1 MEGTAVSQESL
12 NVLWLVLTAVLVFVM
27 QAGFLCLEAGLTR
40 RKNNINVAVKNLADF
55 GVTTLLFWLFGFALM
70 FGQNSNGFW
79 GSSYFAFDFHQGSS
93 YQAAFFFF
101 QVMFCGTAVTIL
113 AGAIAER
120 VKFWAYLIMA
130 LVGAGLTYPIF
141 GHWVWGLSALDG
153 TGEAVGWLAR
163 NGFVDFAGSTVV
175 HSVGGWISLA
185 ILLIIGA
192 REGRF
197 PVDGPPRKI
206 PGADVPLATLGVLLL
221 WFGWFGFN
229 GGSTLAL
236 NADISRVIVNT
247 MLASSA
253 SMVGTLVIGWFLRR
267 RAEVDLLMN
276 GVLAGAV
283 AITANAHVVSVP
295 SAILI
300 GFVGGIVL
308 LVVDALLIRLKI
320 DDAVGAIPV
329 HLGAGIW
336 GTLSVALFG
345 EYQILQQY
353 NPNVSPIF
361 LDRLAI
367 QTLGVIVCAVWT
379 FGVTY
384 LIFRIINRIRPLR
397 VSAEDEHMG
406 LNISEHGASNELLDL
421 FSVMEHQSRTGDLSQ
436 RIPVEPFTEVGQI
449 ADRYN
454 RVMDALEEAVSRTD
468 AIVRTAM
475 DAIITFSKDA
485 LKIMTVNPAA
495 MKTFGYP
502 PDRWAD
508 LGIQNLIMPYAHA
521 TAMPSESPTPWR
533 DIHEVLAE
541 LASLDDYQEML
552 GRRADGALFPM
563 EVIVTEARSRESV
576 FYTATLRDITARKE
590 AEQAIQRSEEYYRRL
605 IENSS
610 DVVTILDR
618 EGKILYESPSV
629 KRILGYEPSE
639 LIGQSV
645 FVFVHPEDSETLITN
660 LTRLL
665 RYAQMPL
672 VEFRFMNRDGDWR
685 TLQAIGTNLLDD
697 PAISGIVLNSRD
709 VTDER
714 YAEVALRHSEEKY
727 RNILESIEEGYY
739 EVDINGNFTFFNES
753 SCHILGYS
761 PAELLGLNNRA
772 FMPKGE
778 AEKIYAAYNRVFRT
792 GESARGIIAEIRRR
806 DGTSRILE
814 MSASLMLDTDN
825 KPLGFRGIF
834 SDITERREAEE
845 ALRRQNE
852 YLATLHDIALT
863 LMQRLDLDDLLQSI
877 VERAAQLTNTR
888 HGYIFLKEDD
898 VIQLKIGI
906 GVFEDK
912 IGQVLRENEGLAG
925 RVFARGEVILV
936 EDYSRW
942 EERVVM
948 SGIEQLRAS
957 VAVPLKHGPI
967 TIGVLGLA
975 HHGEEGRFTDEDID
989 LITRFAELVAI
1000 AIDNAQL
1007 YTASQRELAERVR
1020 AESQLKLNQAN
1031 LSALIE
1037 NTQDSIWSIDNHYH
1051 LIIFNTSF
1059 RIGYSLSYGVEV
1071 AVGVDILQLLP
1082 DELRE
1087 AWRSRYDLALSG
1099 ERFTVEDVLQLR
1111 QTTLDME
1118 ISFNPI
1124 VAADGQ
1130 ITGVACIARD
1140 ITLRKQTERQLQ
1152 TAKEAAESA
1161 NRAKSAFLANMSH
1174 ELRTPLNAII
1184 GYSEML
1190 EEEAEDF
1197 GYEDIVPDLK
1207 KIQSAGSHL
1216 LDLINNILDL
1226 SKIEAGRMELYIE
1239 TFDVQQMV
1247 DEIQYTVYP
1256 LIEKNH
1262 NTLQIN
1268 VDDDIGIMKADL
1280 TKVRQTLFN
1289 LLSNA
1294 AKFTTEGQ
1302 ITLTVARWRDDS
1314 EDEWLSFAVRDT
1326 GIGMTDEQMQE
1337 VFKEFT
1343 QADAST
1349 TRKYGGTGLGLTISR
1364 RFCQMMGGDIR
1375 VESQLGQGTTF
1386 TVVLPAIVSDIKDE
1400 DVKRATKEMVALQA
1414 LESASVGGLV
1424 LVIDDDST
1432 VRELIARTLARDGFT
1447 VELASNGAEGV
1458 HKAKLIRPDVITLD
1472 VMMGAMDGWS
1482 VLSQL
1487 KADPE
1492 TMDIPVIML
1501 TMVDNR
1507 NRGFALGASD
1517 YLTKPVDRKRLIHLL
1532 HKYRRNKGDTDR
1544 LAPGKLLLV
1553 EDDADTR
1560 EVLQRTL
1567 ERTGWD
1573 IAVAENGLVALG
1585 KLVDNKPDLI
1595 LLDLMMPEMDGFQ
1608 FVAEVQKVESWQT
1621 IPIIVITAKD
1631 LTPEERQLLNG
1642 AVEAVLEKQNY
1653 SREDLLT
1660 TIRQLIISH
1669 LNKGD

>member
-1 MEGTAVSQESL
+1 MESATVSQESV
-12 NVLWLVLTAVLVFVM
+12 NILWLLLTAALVFVM

-55 GVTTLLFWLFGFALM
+55 GVTTLLFWLLGFALM
-70 FGQNSNGFW
+70 FGQSNGGLF
-79 GSSYFAFDFHQGSS
+79 GTTLFAYDFHQGSS

-101 QVMFCGTAVTIL
+101 QAMFCGTAVTIL

-120 VKFWAYLIMA
+120 VKFWAYLLMA
-130 LVGAGLTYPIF
+130 FVGSGLTYPIF
-141 GHWVWGLSALDG
+141 GHWVWNLSALNG
-153 TGEAVGWLAR
+153 VGEPSGWLAR
-163 NGFVDFAGSTVV
+163 MGFVDFAGSSVV

-192 REGRF
+192 RTGRF
-197 PVDGPPRKI
+197 SKDGPPRKI

-236 NADISRVIVNT
+236 NADTSRVIVNT

-253 SMVGTLVIGWFLRR
+253 GMLGTLIVGWFIRQ

-295 SAILI
+295 SAIFI
-300 GFVGGIVL
+300 GFVGGIIML
-308 LVVDALLIRLKI
+308 IVDALLIRLRI

-329 HLGAGIW
+329 HLGAGVW
-336 GTLSVALFG
+336 GTLCVALFG
-345 EYQILQQY
+345 ELDILQQY
-353 NPNVSPIF
+353 NPNVSPLF
-361 LDRLAI
+361 WERLAVQVFGI
-367 QTLGVIVCAVWT
+367 VVCAIWT

-384 LIFRIINRIRPLR
+384 ILFRILNRIRPLR
-397 VSAEDEHMG
+397 VSASDEQIG
-406 LNISEHGASNELLDL
+406 LNISEHGASNELLEL
-421 FSVMEHQSRTGDLSQ
+421 FTVMEHQSRTGDLSQ

-449 ADRYN
+449 ADKYN
-454 RVMDALEEAVSRTD
+454 RVMDALEEAISRTD

-475 DAIITFSKDA
+475 DAIIAFSKDA
-485 LKIMTVNPAA
+485 LNVITVNPAA
-495 MKTFGYP
+495 TKMFGYALDDWP
-502 PDRWAD
+502 KLSIR
-508 LGIQNLIMPYAHA
+508 NLIIPYASA
-521 TAMPSESPTPWR
+521 NLLPEGVPTPWR
-533 DIHEVLAE
+533 DIYEVLSE
-541 LASLDDYQEML
+541 LATVDEYREMV
-552 GRRADGALFPM
+552 GQRADGTLFPM

-576 FYTATLRDITARKE
+576 FYTATFRDITARKE
-590 AEQAIQRSEEYYRRL
+590 AELALQRSEEYYRRL

-618 EGKILYESPSV
+618 DGRILYESPSV
-629 KRILGYEPSE
+629 KRVLGYEPSE
-639 LIGQSV
+639 LIDKSL
-645 FVFVHPEDSETLITN
+645 FIYIHPEDSETLIDN

-665 RYAQMPL
+665 RYSEMSL
-672 VEFRFMNRDGDWR
+672 VEFRFMNKEGNWR
-685 TLQAIGTNLLDD
+685 TLQAIGTNLLDE
-697 PAISGIVLNSRD
+697 PTINGIVLNSRD

-714 YAEVALRHSEEKY
+714 YAETALRHSEEKY

-739 EVDINGNFTFFNES
+739 EVDKAGNFIFFNES
-753 SCHILGYS
+753 SCRILGYTS
-761 PAELLGLNNRA
+761 VELLGLNNQA
-772 FMPKGE
+772 FMSQSE
-778 AEKIYAAYNRVFRT
+778 AKKLYAAYNQVFRT
-792 GESARGIIAEIRRR
+792 GEPARGIIAEITRKNGQR
-806 DGTSRILE
+806 RILE

-825 KPLGFRGIF
+825 TPIGFRGIF
-834 SDITERREAEE
+834 SDITERRDAEE

-852 YLATLHDIALT
+852 YLATLHEIALT

-877 VERAAQLTNTR
+877 ISRAAQLTSTH
-888 HGYIFLKEDD
+888 HGYIFLKEDA

-906 GVFEDK
+906 GVFEK
-912 IGQVLRENEGLAG
+912 IIGQVLQEGEGLAG
-925 RVFARGEVILV
+925 RVFAQGHVIRLD
-936 EDYSRW
+936 DYSSW
-942 EERVVM
+942 EGRVVTV
-948 SGIEQLRAS
+948 GIEKLRAS
-957 VAVPLKHGPI
+957 VAAPLKHGDI
-967 TIGVLGLA
+967 VIGVLGLA
-975 HHGEEGRFTDEDID
+975 HDNQESYFTDEDID
-989 LITRFAELVAI
+989 LITRFAELVTI

-1007 YTASQRELAERVR
+1007 YTASQKELSERIR

-1037 NTQDSIWSIDNHYH
+1037 NTQDAIWSIDSQYR

-1059 RIGYSLSYGVEV
+1059 RLGYSLSYGADVV
-1071 AVGVDILQLLP
+1071 VGANILQLLP
-1082 DELRE
+1082 EESRE

-1099 ERFTVEDVLQLR
+1099 ERFTVEDILPLPGSFLEV
-1111 QTTLDME
+1111 E
-1118 ISFNPI
+1118 ISYNPI
-1124 VAADGQ
+1124 IGADGKV
-1130 ITGVACIARD
+1130 TGVACIARD
-1140 ITLRKQTERQLQ
+1140 ITPRKQTERQLQ
-1152 TAKEAAESA
+1152 AAKEAAESA

-1239 TFDVQQMV
+1239 TFDVQQMIE
-1247 DEIQYTVYP
+1247 EIQFTVYP

-1262 NTLQIN
+1262 NKLQ
-1268 VDDDIGIMKADL
+1268 VSVGQDVGFMKADL

-1294 AKFTTEGQ
+1294 AKFTSDGQ
-1302 ITLTVARWRDDS
+1302 ITLSIERWHD
-1314 EDEWLSFAVRDT
+1314 EEGEEWLSFAVRDT

-1343 QADAST
+1343 QADTST

-1375 VESQLGQGTTF
+1375 VESQLGQGTVF
-1386 TVVLPAIVSDIKDE
+1386 TVVLPAVVRE
-1400 DVKRATKEMVALQA
+1400 TLDVDVTRATKEMAAIQPLDQMP
-1414 LESASVGGLV
+1414 VGGLV
-1424 LVIDDDST
+1424 LVIDDDSN
-1432 VRELIARTLARDGFT
+1432 VRELIARTLTRDGFT
-1447 VELASNGAEGV
+1447 VELAASGLEGIA
-1458 HKAKLIRPDVITLD
+1458 KAKMLHPDVITLD
-1472 VMMGAMDGWS
+1472 VMMGQMDGWS

-1487 KADPE
+1487 KADSE

-1501 TMVDNR
+1501 TMIDNR
-1507 NRGFALGASD
+1507 NRGFAIGASD
-1517 YLTKPVDRKRLIHLL
+1517 YLTKPVDRKRLTQLL

-1544 LAPGKLLLV
+1544 LSPGKLLII
-1553 EDDADTR
+1553 EDDPDTR
-1560 EVLQRTL
+1560 DVLQRTL

-1573 IAVAENGLVALG
+1573 TDIAENGLIALG
-1585 KLVDNKPDLI
+1585 KMMENTPDLI
-1595 LLDLMMPEMDGFQ
+1595 LLDLMMPQMDGFQ
-1608 FVAEVQKVESWQT
+1608 FVAEMQKVPQWQA
-1621 IPIIVITAKD
+1621 IPVVVITAKD
-1631 LTPEERQLLNG
+1631 LTPEERQILNG
-1642 AVEAVLEKQNY
+1642 AVEEIIEKQRYN
-1653 SREDLLT
+1653 REDLLM
-1660 TIRQLIISH
+1660 TIRQLITSH
-1669 LNKGD
+1669 MSKQA